1 MVDDFNLYKIESIS
15 EDLSKLIEAF
25 DKSISHLDV
34 KERFKIRGKSAFYQT
49 LTSLTREILS
59 FKQYTTINTSQLQ
72 ELKRKINNLLRLADE
87 TGVDRNNEKLLNR
100 IQANVNFQL

>member
-15 EDLSKLIEAF
+15 EDLSKLIQAF
-25 DKSISHLDV
+25 DKSISHVDV
-34 KERFKIRGKSAFYQT
+34 KERFNIRGKSAFYQT
-49 LTSLTREILS
+49 LTSLKIETLS

-72 ELKRKINNLLRLADE
+72 ELKRKINNLLLLADE